1 MIKIEYMTSEQIDEL
16 RKIIAEDVKDFLSN
30 IQRIASQNYDCGTI
44 SFQVDT
50 EEIPAI
56 MSEQGQVVVP
66 PKANYDVTVQ
76 FSKEKEYE

>member
-1 MIKIEYMTSEQIDEL
+1 MTSEQIGEL
-16 RKIIAEDVKDFLSN
+16 RKIIAEEVKNFLSSV
-30 IQRIASQNYDCGTI
+30 QQAASRFYGCGTI

-56 MSEQGQVVVP
+56 MSEQGQVIAP
-66 PKANYDVTVQ
+66 PKVNYDVTVQ